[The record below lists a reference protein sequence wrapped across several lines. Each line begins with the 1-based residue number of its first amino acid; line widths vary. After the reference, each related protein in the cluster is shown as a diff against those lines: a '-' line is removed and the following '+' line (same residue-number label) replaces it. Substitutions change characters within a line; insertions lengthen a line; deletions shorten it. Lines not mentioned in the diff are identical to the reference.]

1 MSSGDDERMATELSP
16 TQAAEIASSTYLTRL
31 SSDLQVAGD
40 AMPSARQGFDVA
52 GGTRLTGVTG
62 SMLLQKNSGFGY
74 VAWGKGSRQDEC
86 LVAVRG
92 TYVASLHDWLT
103 NARMGGVTGPSGF
116 PVHAGFWRAAQSVL
130 PQIREQLR
138 GRKVSALHVVGHS
151 LGGAMA
157 GLIADSL
164 SGIGCT
170 TRLYTFGAPRC
181 GLEQHARY
189 LTHRLGADNIYRV
202 YHDTDLVPMV
212 PVFPYSHMP
221 YGGNAYRLKGP
232 GTLVSIEAHYTPTY
246 EKSVAGCS
254 WNSLAVVLPAHDS
267 FEQASEW
274 LAQAAKDSGPR
285 IMLAAGALQMILS
298 ALDWILKQIGRGF
311 GVTLFAGATLLDSLA
326 RLLYSG
332 MLQSARVALAVRN
345 MLGAAMR
352 FMGRTVTAASN
363 ITVDFI
369 QYVLGLLFSFIA
381 TMAKRA
387 VGLVSR

>member
-1 MSSGDDERMATELSP
+1 MATELSP

-31 SSDLQVAGD
+31 SSDLRVAGD
-40 AMPSARQGFDVA
+40 ALPSARESFDLS

-62 SMLLQKNSGFGY
+62 AVLQKSSGFGY
-74 VAWGKGSRQDEC
+74 LAWGQGARQGEC
-86 LVAVRG
+86 LIAVRG

-103 NARMGGVTGPSGF
+103 NARMGGINGPSGHL
-116 PVHAGFWRAAQSVL
+116 VHAGFWRAAQSVL
-130 PQIREQLR
+130 PQITQQLR
-138 GRKVSALHVVGHS
+138 SRTPSAMHVIGHS

-164 SGIGCT
+164 SGMGCR

-181 GLEQHARY
+181 GLEQHAEY
-189 LTHRLGADNIYRV
+189 LTHRLGADSIYRV

-212 PVFPYSHMP
+212 PMFPYSHMP

-254 WNSLAVVLPAHDS
+254 WNSLPVVLPGHDS
-267 FEQASEW
+267 FEQASQW
-274 LAQAAKDSGPR
+274 LAEAAKDGGPR
-285 IMLAAGALQMILS
+285 IMLAAGALQLILS
-298 ALDWILKQIGRGF
+298 GLDWILKQIGRGF
-311 GVTLFAGATLLDSLA
+311 GATLFAGTTLLDSLA

-332 MLQSARVALAVRN
+332 MLQSARVALAVRD

-352 FMGRTVTAASN
+352 FMGRTSTAATN